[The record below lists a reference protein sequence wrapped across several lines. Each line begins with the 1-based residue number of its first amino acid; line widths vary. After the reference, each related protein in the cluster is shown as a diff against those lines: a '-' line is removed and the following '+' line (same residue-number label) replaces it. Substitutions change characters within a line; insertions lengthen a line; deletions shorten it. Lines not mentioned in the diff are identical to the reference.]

1 MLPLPRPARVVV
13 REGKTWP
20 GEGAGGASGRRRT
33 GFSIFGS
40 PSLLHAAGIPVRSAG
55 EEAWHRARLAAS
67 RARQPGSAYESQTS
81 WRCFHHSGRAD
92 LRASLRSVG
101 DPASLRRTTW
111 PVADPVPGSALRP
124 CCLQAFSSS
133 SFIQGCLAW
142 YCELGGK
149 ASTFWWILLRAGGIR
164 EFAG

>member
-67 RARQPGSAYESQTS
+67 RARQPGRPMSRRHRGDVSTTAVEQTS
-81 WRCFHHSGRAD
+81 GSLFARFETQLLCVERPGPLQILYRDPRRDLAVFKHSHRPPSY
-92 LRASLRSVG
+92 R
-101 DPASLRRTTW
+101 
-111 PVADPVPGSALRP
+111 VALDG
-124 CCLQAFSSS
+124 
-133 SFIQGCLAW
+133 
-142 YCELGGK
+142 
-149 ASTFWWILLRAGGIR
+149 
-164 EFAG
+164 